1 MTLPNTITLIRLGL
15 VPGLVYF
22 LGVKGGNGIALG
34 LFLVASM
41 TDWVDGYLARKLN
54 QTTALGALLDP
65 LVDKV
70 LVTAALLGLVAQD
83 LIPAWSVTLVLTRE
97 FLITGLR
104 TAAMS
109 ANIVLA
115 ASWSGKTKT
124 VLQMVAISLLLA
136 GFEPYATYMWWLAIL
151 MTAYSGIE
159 YLWQTRRLWV

>member
-1 MTLPNTITLIRLGL
+1 MTLPNIITLIRLGV

-22 LGVKGGNGIALG
+22 LEVKGGNGIALG
-34 LFLVASM
+34 IFLAASL

-70 LVTAALLGLVAQD
+70 LVTAALLGLVAQGM
-83 LIPAWSVTLVLTRE
+83 IPAWSVTLVLTRE

-115 ASWSGKTKT
+115 AKWSGKAKT
-124 VLQMVAISLLLA
+124 VSQMVAISLLLA
-136 GFEPYATYMWWLAIL
+136 GIQPYGTYAWWVAIL
-151 MTAYSGIE
+151 LTAYSGIE

>member
-1 MTLPNTITLIRLGL
+1 MTLPNVITLVRLGA
-15 VPGLVYF
+15 VPALVYF

-34 LFLVASM
+34 IFLAASM

-70 LVTAALLGLVAQD
+70 LVTAALLGLVSQG

-115 ASWSGKTKT
+115 ASWSGKFKT

-136 GFEPYATYMWWLAIL
+136 GMEPYATYAWWAAIL

>member
-1 MTLPNTITLIRLGL
+1 VNLPNLITLIRLGV

-22 LGVKGGNGIALG
+22 LEVKGGNGMALI
-34 LFLVASM
+34 LFLAASL

-70 LVTAALLGLVAQD
+70 LVTAALLGLVAQG
-83 LIPAWSVTLVLTRE
+83 IVPAWSVTLVLTRE

-109 ANIVLA
+109 AKILLA
-115 ASWSGKTKT
+115 ASWTGKTKT
-124 VLQMVAISLLLA
+124 VVQMIAISLLLA
-136 GFEPYATYMWWLAIL
+136 NIQPYGTYAWWAAIVL
-151 MTAYSGIE
+151 TAYSGIE

>member
-1 MTLPNTITLIRLGL
+1 MNLPNVITLIRLAV
-15 VPGLVYF
+15 VPALVYY
-22 LGVKGGNGIALG
+22 LEVKGGNGIALI
-34 LFLVASM
+34 LFLAASL

-83 LIPAWSVTLVLTRE
+83 LVPAWSVTLVLTRE

-109 ANIVLA
+109 ANILLA
-115 ASWSGKTKT
+115 ASWTGKTKT
-124 VLQMVAISLLLA
+124 VVQMTAISLLLA
-136 GFEPYATYMWWLAIL
+136 NLEPYGTYAWWAAIL
-151 MTAYSGIE
+151 LTAYSGIE

>member
-1 MTLPNTITLIRLGL
+1 MNLPNLITLLRLGI

-22 LGVKGGNGIALG
+22 LEVTGGNRIALV
-34 LFLVASM
+34 LFLIASM

-83 LIPAWSVTLVLTRE
+83 LVPAWSVTLVLTRE

-109 ANIVLA
+109 ANILLA
-115 ASWSGKTKT
+115 ASWTGKTKT
-124 VLQMVAISLLLA
+124 VLQMTAIALLLA
-136 GFEPYATYMWWLAIL
+136 GIQPYGTYAWWAAIVL
-151 MTAYSGIE
+151 TAYSGIE